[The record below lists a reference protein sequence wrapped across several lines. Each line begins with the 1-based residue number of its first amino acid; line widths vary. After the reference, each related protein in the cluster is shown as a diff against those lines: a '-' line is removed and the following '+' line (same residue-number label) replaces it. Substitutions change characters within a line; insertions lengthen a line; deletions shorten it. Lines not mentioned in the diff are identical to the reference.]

1 MHQPIIKLKQ
11 TLKAK
16 NLQGLALDIDD
27 TLADSSDY
35 WVKKTQEKF
44 GNPENLTVKQVR
56 QKYRYSYYAPYW
68 NRDDVR
74 QWEKQVRHDDQLH
87 RSFPLIPNAN
97 HIVEKIHKIVP
108 IVTYLTARSKTV
120 LPGTKAWL
128 DQHNF
133 PKVNIIYRPKSTKLP
148 QSLAWKA
155 KVLEYLYP
163 QVIAIVD
170 DHPQLAKDLSK
181 SYKGT
186 VFLYDYPDQAPRSDI
201 NIISCKTWNDVLKEI
216 TKLKSTN

>member
-1 MHQPIIKLKQ
+1 MHQPIVQLKQ

-16 NLQGLALDIDD
+16 KLQGLALDIDD

-35 WVKKTQEKF
+35 WIEKTQELF

-68 NRDDVR
+68 NRDEVH

-87 RSFPLIPNAN
+87 RSFPLIANAN

-133 PKVNIIYRPKSTKLP
+133 PKANIIYRPKSVKLP

-155 KVLEYLYP
+155 KVLEFLYP

-170 DHPQLAKDLSK
+170 DHPQLVKDLSK
-181 SYKGT
+181 SYQGT

-201 NIISCKTWNDVLKEI
+201 KVISCKAWEDVLEKVN
-216 TKLKSTN
+216 TLT